1 MKKFTF
7 KLLYFSLPILII
19 AYPLD
24 VVMSYYLRQSNICQG
39 EFEVWNDIY
48 RSNANCDI
56 AIYGSSR
63 SWVQFDPKILSDSL
77 NIKVYN
83 FGIDGHN
90 FCLQYLRHIE
100 FLKHN
105 EKPKTIILS
114 VDIFSL
120 QKKED
125 LYQLEQFLPY
135 MLWNSN
141 IQEHTS
147 SFIGYNKFD
156 YYLPLVRYSGK
167 SNVLRL
173 IKENITEDKKPI
185 RYRRKGF
192 RGMDREW
199 NDDLDKAKSKK
210 KLYEITTDPGIILLF
225 DSFIEN
231 CKTNNIELIL
241 VYAPEFIEGQDFISN
256 RDDLLNLYQ
265 KIASKHSLK
274 FYDYSRDSICLNKA
288 YFYNAT
294 HLNKKGAEIF
304 SKDFANKLKARTH
317 NNANKK

>member
-1 MKKFTF
+1 MKKFTI

-24 VVMSYYLRQSNICQG
+24 FVMSYYLSQSNTSPG

-48 RSNANCDI
+48 SSSTNCDI

-63 SWVQFDPKILSDSL
+63 SWVHIDPQILSDSL

-90 FCLQYLRHIE
+90 FWLQYLRHIE
-100 FLKHN
+100 FLKNN

-114 VDIFSL
+114 VDVFSL
-120 QKKED
+120 QKRKD
-125 LYQLEQFLPY
+125 LYELDQFLPY

-141 IQEHTS
+141 IQEYTS
-147 SFIGYNKFD
+147 SYIGYSKFD

-167 SNVLRL
+167 SNAISL
-173 IKENITEDKKPI
+173 IKENIARDKKSI
-185 RYRRKGF
+185 RYRRNGF
-192 RGMDREW
+192 LGMDREW
-199 NDDLDKAKSKK
+199 NADLDKAKSKK
-210 KLYEITTDPGIILLF
+210 KSYEITTDPSSILLF
-225 DSFIEN
+225 ESFIEN

-241 VYAPEFIEGQDFISN
+241 VYTPEFIDGQEFISN
-256 RDDLLNLYQ
+256 RDDLLNIY
-265 KIASKHSLK
+265 KKFASKHSLK
-274 FYDYSRDSICLNKA
+274 FYDYSNDSICSNKE
-288 YFYNAT
+288 YFYNAS

-304 SKDFANKLKARTH
+304 SKDFANKLKVRTH
-317 NNANKK
+317 NNVYKK